1 MKLYSGSASEFLQ
14 DTNRNEIADKLSDQ
28 FFAHFRYRPAE
39 SEVRS
44 WRNSLRAMSGV
55 ITEGNLENTGV
66 LLEYQLPLSSKRLDC
81 MLTGHSK
88 SGTPQAVIV
97 ELKQWESC
105 EAADGDH
112 VLTWVGGGEREVL
125 HPAAQVG
132 QYKMYLRDMHTAF
145 YKKPDPIGLAAC
157 SYLHNYPY
165 NPQDVLF
172 DPKYSHLI
180 ETAPVFTKSD
190 FDPLTAFLSERIQ
203 FGDGMQVLDQLEGGK
218 LRPSKKL
225 MDHVAS
231 MIEGQPEY
239 VLLDEQ
245 LIVFDKVLACA
256 KSGVS
261 SDTKHILIIHGGPG
275 TGKSVIA
282 INLMGRLLR
291 DGRSVN
297 YATGSK
303 AFTETLRKVIGRR
316 GSGQFKYFN
325 SYQDAVSNDLDV
337 LVCDEAHRIRKASWS
352 MYTPKADRTDRPQVD
367 ELIST
372 AKLGVF
378 FIDDAQVVRPGEVG
392 SSGLIRDAAVKA
404 GATVHE
410 YKLEAQFRCSGSSA
424 FVNWIDN
431 TLDVQRT
438 ANVLWEGDELFDF
451 QILESPEAVET
462 LIREKANKG
471 NTARMVAGFCWP
483 WSKKP
488 LADGSLAT
496 DIIIGGYER
505 SWNARPDATRL
516 AKGIP
521 KAPLWAREPGGIDQ
535 VGCVYTAQGFEFDY
549 VGVIIGEDLT
559 YDQDQQKWVGNKK
572 QSHDTVVKRSGDQFI
587 DLVKNTYRVLMTRG
601 LKGCYVTFLDK
612 QTEWFVKSR
621 ISKL

>member
-1 MKLYSGSASEFLQ
+1 MKLYSGSAGEFLQ

-28 FFAHFRYRPAE
+28 FFAHFRYKPAE

-55 ITEGNLENTGV
+55 ITEGELENTGV

-81 MLTGHSK
+81 MLTGHTK
-88 SGTPQAVIV
+88 SGAPNAVII

-132 QYKMYLRDMHTAF
+132 QYQMYLRDMHSAF
-145 YKKPDPIGLAAC
+145 YTKPDPIGLAAC

-165 NPQDVLF
+165 DPQDVLF

-180 ETAPVFTKSD
+180 EAAPVFTKSD
-190 FDPLTAFLSERIQ
+190 FDPLTTFLAERIQ
-203 FGDGMQVLDQLEGGK
+203 FGDGMQVLNQLEGGE

-261 SDTKHILIIHGGPG
+261 SGTKHTLIIHGGPG

-316 GSGQFKYFN
+316 ASGQFMYFN
-325 SYQDAVSNDLDV
+325 SYQDMDPDSLDV

-392 SSGLIRDAAVKA
+392 SSDLIRSAAEKA

-431 TLDVQRT
+431 TLDVHRT

-451 QILESPEAVET
+451 RILESPEAVET
-462 LIREKANKG
+462 LIRDKASEG

-488 LADGSLAT
+488 LADGSLAA
-496 DIIIGGYER
+496 DIVIDGYER
-505 SWNARPDATRL
+505 SWNARPEATRL

-559 YDQDQQKWVGNKK
+559 YDQDQQKWVGNKQ
-572 QSHDTVVKRSGDQFI
+572 QSHDTMVKRSGDQFI
-587 DLVKNTYRVLMTRG
+587 DLVKNTYRVLLTRG
-601 LKGCYVTFLDK
+601 LKGCYVTFLNK
-612 QTEWFVKSR
+612 QTEWLVKSR
-621 ISKL
+621 MA